1 MTNLSRSLHLYVW
14 PPLQSKGI
22 ISSKAVPGV
31 DGVPESTSQL
41 PRPDFSQMIP
51 FKPKSNA
58 YPGEHPLAGGTFP
71 QPPALASLCARLPP
85 PACFRGPFV
94 VVDLMID
101 MFNKIQL
108 PDTGPLPSG
117 GENGCSTKL
126 FDLAKSVHW
135 IVDDSTMSGDSGLK
149 RRRIIPGGDDSD
161 DEGAGAAPPPAH
173 DIYRLRQ
180 QKRFAKS

>member
-1 MTNLSRSLHLYVW
+1 MAGAEPV
-14 PPLQSKGI
+14 
-22 ISSKAVPGV
+22 
-31 DGVPESTSQL
+31 ESQSQL
-41 PRPDFSQMIP
+41 PKPDFSQMIP
-51 FKPKSNA
+51 FKPKANA

-94 VVDLMID
+94 VVDLMIEI
-101 MFNKIQL
+101 FNKIQL
-108 PDTGPLPSG
+108 PDSSPLPAG
-117 GENGCSTKL
+117 DNGCSTKL

-161 DEGAGAAPPPAH
+161 DEGANAAPPPAH

>member
-1 MTNLSRSLHLYVW
+1 M
-14 PPLQSKGI
+14 PPDRVSILFSSPPQSKGI
-22 ISSKAVPGV
+22 ISNKNAPGTEAV
-31 DGVPESTSQL
+31 ESTSQL

-51 FKPKSNA
+51 FKPKANA

-94 VVDLMID
+94 VVDLMIEI
-101 MFNKIQL
+101 FNKIQL
-108 PDTGPLPSG
+108 PDTSPIAGG

-135 IVDDSTMSGDSGLK
+135 IVDDSSTMSGDGGLK

-161 DEGAGAAPPPAH
+161 DEGAGAPPPPAH